1 MEAAERGVAREE
13 GRLGTGRVDRV
24 VRVEAGAGRAVE
36 AGEVRVEEA
45 GRVGVA
51 AAAEVIRGSGCGRD
65 DAAEL
70 ILGSAKF
77 EKLVASE
84 VCVPI
89 LRGHC
94 GAATNRAATPALA
107 GMLGFFRFPSLS
119 CVR

>member
-1 MEAAERGVAREE
+1 
-13 GRLGTGRVDRV
+13 VD
-24 VRVEAGAGRAVE
+24 RVEAGAGRAVE

-45 GRVGVA
+45 AGRVGVA
-51 AAAEVIRGSGCGRD
+51 AAAGVIQGSECGRD
-65 DAAEL
+65 GPAEL
-70 ILGSAKF
+70 ILRSAKF
-77 EKLVASE
+77 RKLVASE

-107 GMLGFFRFPSLS
+107 GMLGFFRFPSLY